1 MFDTS
6 IKIKHKEKQKKY
18 RPNNVIIILFCYF
31 DIGATDMQYRRF
43 SETIK
48 MQ

>member
-6 IKIKHKEKQKKY
+6 IKIKHKEKHKKY
-18 RPNNVIIILFCYF
+18 RPNNVIILFCYF
-31 DIGATDMQYRRF
+31 DIGATDMSYIRF

-48 MQ
+48 M